1 MTVKFGPSHIKQT
14 ESITHVGIELHQSLK
29 SSIAI
34 DARIQK
40 GRASLFSVPAIDRDT
55 GFVSP
60 SILASL
66 VEKVCFPVVL
76 YGAELWH
83 NTSVSDIH
91 KLEKFIRL
99 AAKSIQRLP
108 TRTRTDIAL
117 GMLGWL
123 PMTAYIEQKQL
134 SFLQN
139 LCTMPPNMLSR
150 KVLDLRM
157 NLFVLKDY
165 KNQLG
170 FAPAIWKVLQK
181 YNLEEYLHLSNA
193 VFPSK
198 YTWKSIVKRKVRG
211 LYETAWH
218 ERLNT
223 DDDFARFRTI
233 HTDLC
238 ISNIWPLSHEKS
250 FAHSMFIAARLCA
263 TSPQTNDFIHCI
275 YVILPRTILISRS
288 QRHGLDL
295 FTSEKVSF
303 NSLQIMETKI

>member
-1 MTVKFGPSHIKQT
+1 
-14 ESITHVGIELHQSLK
+14 
-29 SSIAI
+29 
-34 DARIQK
+34 
-40 GRASLFSVPAIDRDT
+40 
-55 GFVSP
+55 
-60 SILASL
+60 
-66 VEKVCFPVVL
+66 
-76 YGAELWH
+76 
-83 NTSVSDIH
+83 
-91 KLEKFIRL
+91 
-99 AAKSIQRLP
+99 
-108 TRTRTDIAL
+108 
-117 GMLGWL
+117 
-123 PMTAYIEQKQL
+123 MTAYIEQKQL

-150 KVLDLRM
+150 KVFDLRM

-181 YNLEEYLHLSNA
+181 YNLEEYLHNYLANA

-198 YTWKSIVKRKVRG
+198 YTWKSIVKRKVRE

-238 ISNIWPLSHEKS
+238 ISNIWTLSHEKS

-263 TSPQTNDFIHCI
+263 TSPQTNDLIHCI
-275 YVILPRTILISRS
+275 LCDFATYDINKHITTSCTGFIHLRESFIQLITNHVNQDIGHLLR
-288 QRHGLDL
+288 QTDL
-295 FTSEKVSF
+295 ETLYSSFLGAKTQNCFISCTNEEYKSFLYNAVLFISEVVTLYRMYSK
-303 NSLQIMETKI
+303 LLA